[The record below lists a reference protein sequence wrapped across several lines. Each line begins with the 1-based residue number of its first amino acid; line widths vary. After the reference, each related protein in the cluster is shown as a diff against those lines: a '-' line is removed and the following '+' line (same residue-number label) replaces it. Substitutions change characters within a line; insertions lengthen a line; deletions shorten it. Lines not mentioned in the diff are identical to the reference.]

1 SILITPSGRACI
13 AGALDHYQCY
23 DLRFT
28 HSTARVGGET
38 ARYQV
43 PEILKSEKKNHR
55 GSDVYAFACVYYET
69 LTGKVPFY
77 ELPNDMAVA
86 LKVTAGARPSRPEI
100 ISDGLWSLLQDCWK
114 RTPTSGPK

>member
-1 SILITPSGRACI
+1 
-13 AGALDHYQCY
+13 
-23 DLRFT
+23 
-28 HSTARVGGET
+28 T

-114 RTPTSGPK
+114 EDPNKRPKMTEIIRRL